1 MDWSALNYRHLHY
14 FWVVAKEGSLTR
26 AAARL
31 GVTVQTISGQL
42 SQLERDLG
50 KALLA
55 PQGRGLALTEAGRL
69 ALGYADQIFHLGEQ
83 LQEALED
90 QGEQGVLRLTVG
102 IVDAVPKLAASRLL
116 EGVLA
121 LPQGVR
127 LVCFEGGFDE
137 LMADLAL
144 HKLDVVLSD
153 RPQASTANLRVFTHP
168 LGEYEMSLFGT
179 PALAARYRSDFPAS
193 LKGAP
198 LLLPT
203 RNVALRTRLEQWL
216 EARGL
221 RPRIVGEFEDNALL
235 NAFGRTGLGLFP
247 AASGL
252 ADEVAMQLQAE
263 RVGELSGVCDQFYA
277 ISNERRIRHPGVEAI
292 LRPFTSTLATES

>member
-1 MDWSALNYRHLHY
+1 MDWQALNYRHLHY

-55 PQGRGLALTEAGRL
+55 PQGRGLTLTEAGRL

-127 LVCFEGGFDE
+127 LVCYEGGFDE

-153 RPQASTANLRVFTHP
+153 RPQASTTNLRVFTHP

-179 PALAARYRSDFPAS
+179 PALVARYREDFPAS

-221 RPRIVGEFEDNALL
+221 RPRVVGEFEDNALL

-252 ADEVAMQLQAE
+252 ADEVAQQLQAE
-263 RVGELSGVCDQFYA
+263 RLGELSGVRDQFYA

-292 LRPFTSTLATES
+292 LRPFTSTPATEN